1 MIYWHLCP
9 ARDCAQPGAVDRYAL
24 SAAGP
29 DVLTAVDPAAFG
41 VVDPDFLSAS
51 ERKTYAGLRFPKRR
65 HEWLLGRWTAK
76 QLLQRSLERYRGLP
90 LPAISVSADP
100 DGAPYLSVDGEGR
113 LPASLSISHRSGR
126 AFCAL
131 SPGVSPSIG
140 VDIERIEP
148 RAAAFVNDF
157 FTEGEA
163 ARVWASPESSR
174 DTLVTVIWSAK
185 EAVLKAL
192 REGLRMDTRA
202 VEIGHVPGLEVP
214 LLPTTTVRPQPHLS
228 KRHVGDA
235 ATVGER
241 WRPIT
246 VACDAPGVL
255 RFAAWWCPDGD
266 SVLTM
271 AAAWP

>member
-9 ARDCAQPGAVDRYAL
+9 AQDCANSGAAR
-24 SAAGP
+24 
-29 DVLTAVDPAAFG
+29 
-41 VVDPDFLSAS
+41 PDFLSAS
-51 ERKTYAGLRFPKRR
+51 ERRAYAALRFPKRR

-76 QLLQRSLERYRGLP
+76 QLLQQSLEPYRGLP
-90 LPAISVSADP
+90 LPAISVNADP

-140 VDIERIEP
+140 ADIERIEP

-157 FTEGEA
+157 FTKTEA
-163 ARVWASPESSR
+163 DRVWACPQAAR

-192 REGLRMDTRA
+192 REGLRMDTRS
-202 VEIGHVPGLEVP
+202 VEVGQVPGIEIPALAATQE
-214 LLPTTTVRPQPHLS
+214 PHPS
-228 KRHVGDA
+228 TAMKRVGDGA
-235 ATVGER
+235 SDLQ
-241 WRPIT
+241 WQPIA
-246 VACDAPGVL
+246 VACSAPGVL
-255 RFAAWWCPDGD
+255 RYAAWWRPEGD

>member
-1 MIYWHLCP
+1 VIYWHLCP
-9 ARDCAQPGAVDRYAL
+9 AQDCARAGAAH
-24 SAAGP
+24 
-29 DVLTAVDPAAFG
+29 
-41 VVDPDFLSAS
+41 PDFLSAS
-51 ERKTYAGLRFPKRR
+51 ERRTYAGLRLPKRR

-76 QLLQRSLERYRGLP
+76 QLLQQSMESYRGLP
-90 LPAISVSADP
+90 MPAISVNADP

-140 VDIERIEP
+140 ADIERIEP

-157 FTEGEA
+157 FTRAEA
-163 ARVWASPESSR
+163 DRVWACPQEMR

-192 REGLRMDTRA
+192 REGLRMDTRS
-202 VEIGHVPGLEVP
+202 VEIGQVPGIEIPALAATEESHP
-214 LLPTTTVRPQPHLS
+214 NTVM
-228 KRHVGDA
+228 KHVGGGASDL
-235 ATVGER
+235 R
-241 WRPIT
+241 WQPIA
-246 VACDAPGVL
+246 VSCSAPGVL
-255 RFAAWWCPDGD
+255 RYAAWWRPDGD